1 MRAVVQRVK
10 SGKVSLQNTNKSE
23 PDKVFAEIKQG
34 FVVLLGVSKNDTQD
48 DINYTLDKLLNLRI
62 FDDEKGKLN
71 LSIKDVGGEILV
83 VSQFTLYGDCRKGR
97 RPSFVEAASPEVA
110 QVIYQKVVDGLA
122 GSGLT
127 VKEGKFQEKMLV
139 EIANDGPVTL
149 LLDSKKQ

>member
-110 QVIYQKVVDGLA
+110 QVIYQKVVDGLVS
-122 GSGLT
+122 SGLT